1 MNELYYKGLIGIR
14 DEAFVQAADK
24 IRAELRGSATLA
36 IDNPHMTLLLPS
48 QLKAVKEVHGFSNKE
63 AKTFVKS
70 VVNGEHLIPSGFCN
84 PLFAPP
90 PVDTSLLVQRAD
102 RGDKHTYFLRVIN
115 QDEWQ
120 EYLDVLTDLL
130 GIDRVERY
138 FHVSIANNTGKPTD
152 SIADICADDCVGV
165 NA

>member
-1 MNELYYKGLIGIR
+1 MSELYYSGLIGIR
-14 DEAFVQAADK
+14 DEAFVQAVDK
-24 IRAELRGSATLA
+24 VRKDFRTVTLG

-48 QLKAVKEVHGFSNKE
+48 QLKAVKEAHGFSNKE
-63 AKTFVKS
+63 AKTFVKE
-70 VVNGEHLIPSGFCN
+70 VVAD
-84 PLFAPP
+84 PLLAPP
-90 PVDTSLLVQRAD
+90 DVGTSLLVQRANRD
-102 RGDKHTYFLRVIN
+102 DKHTYFLRVIN

-120 EYLDVLTDLL
+120 DFLNVLTDAL

-165 NA
+165 TA